1 MKEAARR
8 GRPLFLQRLLLFVY
22 ALLYGT
28 RFLGSARVIRPS
40 CGICAGSAGVAA
52 RRRCSA
58 STRGA
63 LVHAAVLHRAFGCAW
78 SNIALARRAAS
89 GLRGLREGGGCCECE
104 DAG

>member
-8 GRPLFLQRLLLFVY
+8 GQPLFLQRLLLVVY
-22 ALLYGT
+22 ALLYGP
-28 RFLGSARVIRPS
+28 RFFGSARVVRPG
-40 CGICAGSAGVAA
+40 CGFCAGSAGVAA

-58 STRGA
+58 RTRGA
-63 LVHAAVLHRAFGCAW
+63 LVHGAVLHRAFGRAW

-89 GLRGLREGGGCCECE
+89 GLGGLREGGGCCECE